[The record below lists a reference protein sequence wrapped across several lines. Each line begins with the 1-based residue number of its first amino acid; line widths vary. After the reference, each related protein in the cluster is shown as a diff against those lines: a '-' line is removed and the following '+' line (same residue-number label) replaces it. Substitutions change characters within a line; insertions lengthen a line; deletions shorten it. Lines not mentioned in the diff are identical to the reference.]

1 MELVDTHCHIQSIDN
16 SDDSIA
22 KMWHKDPDISSEM
35 VIKNAKDARVTK
47 MICVGT
53 DVVDSEVAVNFVADK
68 EGCYASV
75 GIHPHEA
82 KRYIENI
89 DAKEKFEK
97 LLSHEKVV
105 AIGECGLDYFYEHS
119 DKKSQQE
126 ILRFQLAL
134 AAKYN
139 LPVIFHVREA
149 YDDFWPI
156 IKDYPNLNGV
166 VHSYTDNLENVTKA
180 LERGFYIGVNGIS
193 TFTKEGEQL
202 EAYKTI
208 PLSKLLLETDAPFL
222 TPKPFRGTIN
232 QPKMVSV
239 VADFLSDL
247 RNEDRAELAK
257 QTTKNAHTL
266 FNI

>member
-1 MELVDTHCHIQSIDN
+1 MDLVDTHCHIQSIDN
-16 SDDSIA
+16 ADDSIS
-22 KMWHKDPDISSEM
+22 KIWNKDPEISSES
-35 VIKNAKDARVTK
+35 VIKDAVSAKVTK

-53 DVVDSEVAVNFVADK
+53 DVDDSQVAVSFVADK

-119 DKKSQQE
+119 DKKSQE
-126 ILRFQLAL
+126 TLLRFQLDMAV
-134 AAKYN
+134 KYS

-156 IKDYPNLNGV
+156 IADYPEIKGV
-166 VHSYTDNLENVTKA
+166 VHSFTDNVQNVNKA
-180 LERGFYIGVNGIS
+180 VEHGFFIGVNGIS
-193 TFTKEGEQL
+193 TFTKEADQID
-202 EAYKTI
+202 AYKAI
-208 PLSKLLLETDAPFL
+208 PLSNLLLETDSPFL

-257 QTTKNAHTL
+257 QTTKNAHTI